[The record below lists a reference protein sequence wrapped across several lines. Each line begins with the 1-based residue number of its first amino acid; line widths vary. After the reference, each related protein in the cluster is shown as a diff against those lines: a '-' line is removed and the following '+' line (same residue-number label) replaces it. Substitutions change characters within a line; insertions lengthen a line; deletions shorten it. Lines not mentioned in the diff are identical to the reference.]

1 MTDDLKMSGSQYN
14 TAVTLFFVPYTLLE
28 VPSNIVLK
36 MMRPSYWMAI
46 LMFCWG
52 LVMTLMG
59 LTSSYGGLLAGR
71 FFLGV
76 TEVRV
81 KKQIN
86 KPFSTK
92 HTDFSFLV
100 WFLSSRNFLANAL
113 VSSFRGPAPHG
124 CLLRSCLSR
133 RRLQWSPRLRN

>member
-1 MTDDLKMSGSQYN
+1 MTDDLRMNGIQYN

-36 MMRPSYWMAI
+36 MMRPSHWMAI
-46 LMFCWG
+46 LMFSWG

-76 TEVRV
+76 TEVCG
-81 KKQIN
+81 QHLSLS
-86 KPFSTK
+86 STSYAYT
-92 HTDFSFLV
+92 HSLDSFLQQHSCLLYGIV
-100 WFLSSRNFLANAL
+100 ASNFSAAWLSST
-113 VSSFRGPAPHG
+113 
-124 CLLRSCLSR
+124 
-133 RRLQWSPRLRN
+133 